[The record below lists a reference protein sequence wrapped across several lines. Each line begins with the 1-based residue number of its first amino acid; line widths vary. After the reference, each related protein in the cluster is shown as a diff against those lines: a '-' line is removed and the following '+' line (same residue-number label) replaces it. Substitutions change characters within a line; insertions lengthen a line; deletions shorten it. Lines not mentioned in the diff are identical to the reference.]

1 MKRRQATRKKIGE
14 LMIET
19 YQTSN
24 GRPTDEDGG
33 PNTLQDETYLDLLMN
48 LVPVPCSTTN
58 NPKKTDEDPV
68 TTARQD
74 NNQAWVIHSQDK
86 VITKS
91 SKVFEKKEIRLRL
104 T

>member
-1 MKRRQATRKKIGE
+1 MKRRQATGKKIGE

-24 GRPTDEDGG
+24 GRSTDEDGG

-48 LVPVPCSTTN
+48 LVLVPCQTTN
-58 NPKKTDEDPV
+58 NSRNPQGDPE
-68 TTARQD
+68 TTAGQD
-74 NNQAWVIHSQDK
+74 NNQPWEIQNQGK
-86 VITKS
+86 VA
-91 SKVFEKKEIRLRL
+91 SKVLEKKEIRLRL